1 MSTRMIPTGTDAVR
15 IEVTDRVG
23 IITFA
28 RPERRNALSDEMY
41 APMIAAVESFAA
53 DPAVGCVVVTGEGSA
68 FCSGGDVRDGS
79 GRRPGEP
86 KPTLDDRA
94 AALAANARLSVV
106 LREAPV
112 ITIAAVNGPAVGA
125 GMAIALACDLR
136 IAVAS
141 ATFIGGWARLGFSGD
156 FGGGWL
162 LARRV
167 GEARALEI
175 LASNR
180 AVGAEEALSL
190 TMVERVVRDD
200 EFDTAWRDWAATFAA
215 GPQTAIGFMKRNVAN
230 SSTMPLA
237 EAIAIESSLQVQAS
251 QTADHREA
259 VRAWIDKRAPRFG
272 G

>member
-1 MSTRMIPTGTDAVR
+1 MASVSDSGTDTVR
-15 IEVTDRVG
+15 IEIADRVG
-23 IITFA
+23 VITFT

-41 APMIAAVESFAA
+41 APMIAAIESFAA
-53 DPAVGCVVVTGEGSA
+53 DPAVGCVVVTGEGVG

-79 GRRPGEP
+79 GRRADGA
-86 KPTLDDRA
+86 KPTLEERA

-106 LREAPV
+106 LHEAPIV
-112 ITIAAVNGPAVGA
+112 TIAAVNGPAVGA

-136 IAVAS
+136 IAAAS
-141 ATFIGGWARLGFSGD
+141 AAFIGGWVRLGFSGD

-180 AVGAEEALSL
+180 TVGADEALAL
-190 TMVERVVRDD
+190 GMVERVVPDD
-200 EFDTAWRDWAATFAA
+200 AFPAEWRDWAATFAA
-215 GPQTAIGFMKRNVAN
+215 GPQTAIGFMKQNIAN
-230 SSTMPLA
+230 ASTMSLA
-237 EAIAIESSLQVQAS
+237 DAIAVESTLQVQTS

-259 VRAWIDKRAPRFG
+259 VRAWIDKRPPQFG
-272 G
+272 N